1 MLAAENKRFVFND
14 IDGKGEGSGKGYY
27 DGYDR
32 YAPALEWLS
41 MADVTLTCR
50 RVSEMHM
57 PLKERT
63 RGNMFKLYMLDTGI
77 LMDLY
82 EPELVGEVVMGDV
95 GVNYGAIAENAIAQA
110 LVAQGHELYFYQ
122 DPKGRTGFDF
132 VMPTNGK
139 ICAVRVV
146 PGKGR
151 SCPSLNRAVGDL
163 GLEGIMFETRN
174 CFEDDK
180 GIRHYPLFAASFL
193 DSIDR
198 YEMPVFDPSGIDR
211 LKAGYGSPDD
221 ARTR

>member
-1 MLAAENKRFVFND
+1 MSN
-14 IDGKGEGSGKGYY
+14 
-27 DGYDR
+27 
-32 YAPALEWLS
+32 
-41 MADVTLTCR
+41 
-50 RVSEMHM
+50 
-57 PLKERT
+57 
-63 RGNMFKLYMLDTGI
+63 
-77 LMDLY
+77 
-82 EPELVGEVVMGDV
+82 V
-95 GVNYGAIAENAIAQA
+95 GVNHGAIAENAIAQA
-110 LVAQGHELYFYQ
+110 LMAQGRELYFYQ

-151 SCPSLNRAVGDL
+151 SCPSLNKAVRDL
-163 GLEGIMFETRN
+163 GLKGIMFETRN

-198 YEMPVFDPSGIDR
+198 YGMPVFDPSGIDR
-211 LKAGYGSPDD
+211 LKADYGSPED